1 MGAKCSYCKSTIAK
15 QAVTCSSCGARQ
27 SIGGGTN
34 SSVDS
39 ILSSETE
46 KDNEISNLKSL
57 NTFFRSIKDID
68 RNYKSSLNT
77 GLFSKVMLKL
87 EGVDYSRDKSSI
99 IDNFDKKLDIKGLEL
114 VLDFIENEISN
125 YKKALSENRLSFINP
140 KSNIYLIDKKILN
153 SLLLLLER
161 YLKKKIDEKIDTKIQ
176 LLIKEINQL

>member
-1 MGAKCSYCKSTIAK
+1 
-15 QAVTCSSCGARQ
+15 
-27 SIGGGTN
+27 
-34 SSVDS
+34 
-39 ILSSETE
+39 
-46 KDNEISNLKSL
+46 
-57 NTFFRSIKDID
+57 
-68 RNYKSSLNT
+68 
-77 GLFSKVMLKL
+77 MLKL